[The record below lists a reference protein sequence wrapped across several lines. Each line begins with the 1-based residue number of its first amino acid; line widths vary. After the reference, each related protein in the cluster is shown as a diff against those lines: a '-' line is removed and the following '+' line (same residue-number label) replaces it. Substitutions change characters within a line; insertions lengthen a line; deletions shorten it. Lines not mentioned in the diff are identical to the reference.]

1 MSRII
6 YMLFF
11 MFLCSCTGLEWNNDK
26 DIEKEIRDVVAKDG
40 TYIASLEASYLITFL
55 DYHDGF
61 LSDDFYIQKDKVSF
75 DYGFKIDIDKNIK
88 IIRKNGQRILQVTLP
103 KGEPYARGKITLDQ
117 QKTDG
122 YIPKRDIDKEV
133 AKESEKIQKDYEKQH
148 LKYAKDNIKNFFR
161 VLAQKYDLEL
171 ELLDG

>member
-40 TYIASLEASYLITFL
+40 TYIGSLQAIYLITFL

-61 LSDDFYIQKDKVSF
+61 LSDDFYIKKDKVF
-75 DYGFKIDIDKNIK
+75 RNYGFKVDENTIK
-88 IIRKNGQRILQVTLP
+88 IIRKNGQKILQVTLP
-103 KGEPYARGKITLDQ
+103 KAEFISEDEKELSL

-122 YIPKRDIDKEV
+122 YKPKRDPNKEIRDESKKMHETYGKKHLEL
-133 AKESEKIQKDYEKQH
+133 AKE
-148 LKYAKDNIKNFFR
+148 NIKNIFR
-161 VLAQKYDLEL
+161 VLAKKYDLEL